1 MLAIR
6 RAHMCADDA
15 PLERQHGKL
24 CLWKT
29 TTHNLK
35 FTSFIKEKC
44 NQNIKTKLNSFF
56 ILSQRSL
63 NSVGEAFLSFL
74 YTLLERHS
82 KLFFRFW
89 LSAVLFSVKMIPS

>member
-6 RAHMCADDA
+6 RAHKCADDA

-35 FTSFIKEKC
+35 FTSFIKEKY
-44 NQNIKTKLNSFF
+44 NQNIKTKLKCIYEIKIFFKKMVSTDFF
-56 ILSQRSL
+56 I
-63 NSVGEAFLSFL
+63 
-74 YTLLERHS
+74 YC
-82 KLFFRFW
+82 
-89 LSAVLFSVKMIPS
+89 

>member
-24 CLWKT
+24 CLWKKT
-29 TTHNLK
+29 KHNLK

-44 NQNIKTKLNSFF
+44 NQNMKTKLKFFLYSFSTQPE
-56 ILSQRSL
+56 LCW
-63 NSVGEAFLSFL
+63 GSFL
-74 YTLLERHS
+74 VISLHS
-82 KLFFRFW
+82 
-89 LSAVLFSVKMIPS
+89 S